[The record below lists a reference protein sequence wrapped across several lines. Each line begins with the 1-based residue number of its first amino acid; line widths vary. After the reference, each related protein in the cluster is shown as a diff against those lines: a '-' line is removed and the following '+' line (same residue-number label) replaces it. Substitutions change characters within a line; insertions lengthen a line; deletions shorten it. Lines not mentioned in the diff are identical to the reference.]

1 MVYMPVINPVLKGLG
16 MLEIVKEQAYLNHTG
31 VTWRNPEGEILG
43 NLPLNGEGGE
53 FGGTF
58 QLGQARMNGL
68 VMEEIKKLP
77 SVEVRFGVPVV
88 GVEDV
93 VGSESV
99 KVMVHQRGI
108 ADGDIIFHADYV
120 LGTDGCNSSVRRILC
135 IPFEGETFTDF
146 KMITADVLYDFTSR
160 MSYSPLNF
168 FVHPSHW
175 GVVAYTGEDGEGG
188 VPEWRVAFV
197 EPVDLPTGKEEILDR
212 ARGRI
217 SSFMKGETDFGIVR
231 AESYWM
237 HQRCAAQAR
246 KGRVMLAG
254 DALHVRSPLVSPCAP
269 H

>member
-31 VTWRNPEGEILG
+31 VTWRDPDGKFIG

-77 SVEVRFGVPVV
+77 SVDVKFGLPVV
-88 GVEDV
+88 GIEDV
-93 VGSESV
+93 PGKSV
-99 KVMVHQRGI
+99 KVMVHKRGI
-108 ADGDIIFHADYV
+108 SDSDLIFEGDYV
-120 LGTDGCNSSVRRILC
+120 LGTDGCNSTVRRLLC

-146 KMITADVLYDFTSR
+146 KMITADILYDFTAR
-160 MSYSPLNF
+160 MSYTPLNF

-175 GVVAYTGEDGEGG
+175 GVVAYTGEDGPGG

-197 EPVDLPTGKEEILDR
+197 EPVDLPTGKEEIYVR
-212 ARGRI
+212 ARQRI
-217 SSFMKGETDFGIVR
+217 GAFMKGESEFDIVR

-237 HQRCAAQAR
+237 QHRCAQVAR

-254 DALHVRSPLVSPCAP
+254 DALHVCFFPYSQFALI
-269 H
+269 